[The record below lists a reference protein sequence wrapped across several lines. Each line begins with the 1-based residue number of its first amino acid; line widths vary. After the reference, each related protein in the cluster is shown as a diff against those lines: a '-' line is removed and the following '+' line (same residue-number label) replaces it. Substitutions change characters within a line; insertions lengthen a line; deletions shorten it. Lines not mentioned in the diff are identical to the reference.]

1 MRKERADVR
10 VEPELLEE
18 LDIIAQRS
26 GQSRSEAIRD
36 AIASFV
42 MDNKDGWNS
51 TKINVNIPNRLADKV
66 DTAIMNSDATDID
79 DVIKQA
85 LDFWTRDIEDY
96 HLNRKPKMETIT
108 AENVRK
114 DGAKSQ
120 INETLKQLA
129 RR

>member
-18 LDIIAQRS
+18 LDAIAQRK

-36 AIASFV
+36 AIACFV
-42 MDNKDGWNS
+42 DEEKDGWNS
-51 TKINVNIPNRLADKV
+51 TGLKVNIPNRLADKV
-66 DTAIMNSDATDID
+66 DMAIMNSDATDID
-79 DVIKQA
+79 NVIKQA

-96 HLNRKPKMETIT
+96 HLNRKPKMEKIT

-114 DGAKSQ
+114 DSANAQMRESSK
-120 INETLKQLA
+120 LLA
-129 RR
+129 RK

>member
-26 GQSRSEAIRD
+26 GQRRSEAIRD

-42 MDNKDGWNS
+42 MDNKDSWNS

-66 DTAIMNSDATDID
+66 DMAIMNSDAADID
-79 DVIKQA
+79 DLIKQA

-96 HLNRKPKMETIT
+96 HLNRKPKMENIT
-108 AENVRK
+108 ADNVRK
-114 DGAKSQ
+114 DSAKSQ
-120 INETLKQLA
+120 LSKTVKQLA

>member
-36 AIASFV
+36 AIACFV
-42 MDNKDGWNS
+42 MDQKDGWNS
-51 TKINVNIPNRLADKV
+51 TSLKVNIPNRLADKV

-85 LDFWTRDIEDY
+85 LDFWTRDLEDY
-96 HLNRKPKMETIT
+96 HLNRKPKMDSIT

-114 DGAKSQ
+114 DTAKAQ
-120 INETLKQLA
+120 MNEKVKQLA

>member
-36 AIASFV
+36 AIACFV
-42 MDNKDGWNS
+42 DEQKDGWNS

-66 DTAIMNSDATDID
+66 DMAIMNSDATDID

-96 HLNRKPKMETIT
+96 HLNRKPTMESIT

-114 DGAKSQ
+114 DSAKSQ
-120 INETLKQLA
+120 MSKTVKQLA

>member
-42 MDNKDGWNS
+42 MDQKDGWNS
-51 TKINVNIPNRLADKV
+51 T
-66 DTAIMNSDATDID
+66 S
-79 DVIKQA
+79 
-85 LDFWTRDIEDY
+85 
-96 HLNRKPKMETIT
+96 
-108 AENVRK
+108 
-114 DGAKSQ
+114 
-120 INETLKQLA
+120 LKHTVTYRWWA
-129 RR
+129 WRIASM

>member
-1 MRKERADVR
+1 MKKERADVR
-10 VEPELLEE
+10 LEPELLEE
-18 LDIIAQRS
+18 IDIIAQRS

-42 MDNKDGWNS
+42 MDQKDGWNS
-51 TKINVNIPNRLADKV
+51 TALKVKIPNRLADKV
-66 DTAIMNSDATDID
+66 DMAIMNSDAADID

-96 HLNRKPKMETIT
+96 HLNRKQKMESIT
-108 AENVRK
+108 AENIRK
-114 DGAKSQ
+114 DAAKSQ
-120 INETLKQLA
+120 MSGNVKQLA

>member
-42 MDNKDGWNS
+42 MDQKDGWNS

-66 DTAIMNSDATDID
+66 DMAIMNSDAADID

-96 HLNRKPKMETIT
+96 HLSRKPRMEKIT

-114 DGAKSQ
+114 DSAKSQ
-120 INETLKQLA
+120 MSKTVKQLA

>member
-18 LDIIAQRS
+18 LDTIAQRK

-36 AIASFV
+36 AIAGFV
-42 MDNKDGWNS
+42 DEEKDGWNS
-51 TKINVNIPNRLADKV
+51 TGLKVNIPNRLADKV
-66 DTAIMNSDATDID
+66 DMAIMNCDATDID

-85 LDFWTRDIEDY
+85 LDFWTRDIENY
-96 HLNRKPKMETIT
+96 HLNRKPKMEKIT

-114 DGAKSQ
+114 DSANAQMRESSK
-120 INETLKQLA
+120 LLA
-129 RR
+129 RK

>member
-51 TKINVNIPNRLADKV
+51 TSLKVNIPNRLADKV
-66 DTAIMNSDATDID
+66 DMAIMNSDAADID
-79 DVIKQA
+79 DVIKHA
-85 LDFWTRDIEDY
+85 LDFWTRDVEDY
-96 HLNRKPKMETIT
+96 HLNRKPKMDKIT
-108 AENVRK
+108 AGNVRK
-114 DGAKSQ
+114 DTAKSQ
-120 INETLKQLA
+120 MSEKVKQLA